1 MVVRMAFHPEDEH
14 YERQN
19 RLDYR
24 RRDPRAANYSFLRLH
39 RERPTF
45 GEYPNADAEIS
56 LR

>member
-24 RRDPRAANYSFLRLH
+24 RRDPRAANYSFLPLH